1 MKMSRDLETKID
13 LLAEIVKENRIIN
26 LKMKLKDVQ
35 NEWLRKQL
43 EQMIKRLEN
52 N

>member
-1 MKMSRDLETKID
+1 MKMNRDLETKID

-35 NEWLRKQL
+35 NEWLRKQI
-43 EQMIKRLEN
+43 EQMIKHLEN

>member
-1 MKMSRDLETKID
+1 MKMNRDLETKID

-43 EQMIKRLEN
+43 EQIIKRLEN

>member
-1 MKMSRDLETKID
+1 MKMNRDLETKID